1 MKLVNRGTFLRLPI
15 GTIYSKFEPCIAGA
29 PQLKDETI
37 LNSEETRGI
46 DWFYQDLV
54 EPNLMENMIDL
65 ISSTGRADL
74 DDAGQRDGC
83 FDEDEFYLIWQPK
96 DLQQLIA
103 NLQAAIPIAEDIDT
117 KLTDFKPEGP
127 QVLYE
132 LSTPTPWPEEQVN
145 FIHKRGFTPCRV
157 IIEE

>member
-1 MKLVNRGTFLRLPI
+1 MKLVNRDTFLRLPI
-15 GTIYSKFEPCIAGA
+15 GTIYSKYEPCIACA

-37 LNSEETRGI
+37 LNSEETSGI

-83 FDEDEFYLIWQPK
+83 FDEDEYYLIWQPK

-103 NLQAAIPIAEDIDT
+103 KLQAAIPIAEDIDS
-117 KLTDFKPEGP
+117 KLVNFKPDGP
-127 QVLYE
+127 QALYE
-132 LSTPTPWPEEQVN
+132 LPTPSPWPFEQVN
-145 FIHKRGFTPCRV
+145 FVRKRGVTPCRV
-157 IIEE
+157 IVEE